1 MLLPLNV
8 GKVIRSFFYR
18 LITLIAI
25 LVFAGIAEAQL
36 LQDEFGKLDGVGVD
50 EKLEA
55 VLPLDLTFKNSS
67 GQEVTLGEILSS
79 EKPLLLSLNY
89 SDCPMLC
96 RLQLNGL
103 VDGMRQMRLEVGT
116 DFDVVSVSV
125 DPLETPM
132 RARLTKQNYVR
143 SYGRPQTASGWH
155 FLCGDKSSIDKLADS
170 VGFRFKYVPERDEY
184 AHAAVTIVI
193 TPGGVVSR
201 YLYGVVYEPQTLRL
215 ALVEAAEGKIGTT
228 LDRVLLFCFHYDA
241 SSGRYA
247 PVARNLLKVGGV
259 ATLIVMAAGLI
270 PVWLKRR
277 QVPVTSEVVA

>member
-1 MLLPLNV
+1 MV
-8 GKVIRSFFYR
+8 
-18 LITLIAI
+18 TLFAI

-36 LQDEFGKLDGVGVD
+36 LQDEFGKLEGVGVD

-55 VLPLDLTFKNSS
+55 VLPLGLTFKNSS
-67 GQEVTLGEILSS
+67 GQEITLGEILSS

-132 RARLTKQNYVR
+132 RARQTKQNYVR

-155 FLCGDKSSIDKLADS
+155 FLCGDKSSIDELADS

-241 SSGRYA
+241 ASGRYA

>member
-1 MLLPLNV
+1 V
-8 GKVIRSFFYR
+8 GKVIHRLFYR
-18 LITLIAI
+18 LVTLFAI

-36 LQDEFGKLDGVGVD
+36 LQDEFGKLEGVGVD

-55 VLPLDLTFKNSS
+55 VLPLALTFKNSS
-67 GQEVTLGEILSS
+67 GREVTLGEILSS
-79 EKPLLLSLNY
+79 GKPLLLSLNY

-132 RARLTKQNYVR
+132 RARQTKQNYVR

-155 FLCGDKSSIDKLADS
+155 FLCGDKSSIDELADS

-241 SSGRYA
+241 ASGRYA

>member
-1 MLLPLNV
+1 MV
-8 GKVIRSFFYR
+8 
-18 LITLIAI
+18 TLFAI

-36 LQDEFGKLDGVGVD
+36 LQDEFGKLEGVGVD

-55 VLPLDLTFKNSS
+55 VLPLALTFKNSS
-67 GQEVTLGEILSS
+67 GREVTLGEILSS
-79 EKPLLLSLNY
+79 GKPLLLSLNY

-132 RARLTKQNYVR
+132 RAMQTKQNYVR

-155 FLCGDKSSIDKLADS
+155 FLCGDKSSIDELADS

-241 SSGRYA
+241 ASGRYA
-247 PVARNLLKVGGV
+247 PVARNLLKVGCV